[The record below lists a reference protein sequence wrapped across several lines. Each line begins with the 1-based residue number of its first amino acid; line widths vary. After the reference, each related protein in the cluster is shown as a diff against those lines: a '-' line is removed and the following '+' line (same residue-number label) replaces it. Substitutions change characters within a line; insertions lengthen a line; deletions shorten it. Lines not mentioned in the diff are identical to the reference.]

1 MEDIIK
7 KYLERGVPIMDIIRD
22 YLYAQ
27 GFRNINLSRFLRHY
41 KSHGITEDLL
51 NTLALEWALNKLVEG
66 NIAREVDSS
75 FVEDLLET
83 AKKKKRS
90 IEDGEAIDGLL
101 KAVGDIKRSK
111 REASDRECLQKDFE
125 QQVEQVC
132 DDGGVLDGIARNIS
146 DLATL
151 VEKMCLRYTMDGIL
165 HNTIARLEAAAEAC
179 AFENDDH
186 ASVDL
191 EPPLHSPLHSDDIQH
206 GSWIDTSGGL
216 YQVLRISG
224 SAPNRIFW
232 TCGSA
237 FKEGEVK
244 LWQPKKGEVAV
255 FYHRDYAVIAKL
267 SSIVVSSKLEGKRY
281 LAAGCLF
288 SSCVPFTTMEDFINL
303 SN

>member
-7 KYLERGVPIMDIIRD
+7 KYLERGVPIRDILKD
-22 YLYAQ
+22 YLYDQ
-27 GFRNINLSRFLRHY
+27 GFRNVNLDRFLRHY

-51 NTLALEWALNKLVEG
+51 KTLALEWALNKLVEG

-83 AKKKKRS
+83 VKKKKRS
-90 IEDGEAIDGLL
+90 VEDGDAIDGLL

-111 REASDRECLQKDFE
+111 KEASDRECLRKDFE
-125 QQVEQVC
+125 QQVEQLC
-132 DDGGVLDGIARNIS
+132 DDGGVLDRISGNFS
-146 DLATL
+146 DLASGI
-151 VEKMCLRYTMDGIL
+151 EKMCFRYAVDAIL
-165 HNTIARLEAAAEAC
+165 DDTIARLEAAAEAC
-179 AFENDDH
+179 AFDNDGH

-191 EPPLHSPLHSDDIQH
+191 ESPLHSPLHSEDIQH
-206 GSWIDTSGGL
+206 GSWIDTPRGL

-224 SAPNRIFW
+224 SVPNRIFW

-237 FKEGEVK
+237 FNERDVR
-244 LWQPKKGEVAV
+244 LWEPKKGEVAV

-303 SN
+303 K

>member
-1 MEDIIK
+1 MDIIK
-7 KYLERGVPIMDIIRD
+7 D

-51 NTLALEWALNKLVEG
+51 KTLALEWALNKLVEG
-66 NIAREVDSS
+66 NIARELDGS

-83 AKKKKRS
+83 VEKKKRS
-90 IEDGEAIDGLL
+90 KEDGEAIDGLL
-101 KAVGDIKRSK
+101 RAVGDIKRSK
-111 REASDRECLQKDFE
+111 KEASDRECLQ
-125 QQVEQVC
+125 QVEQLC
-132 DDGGVLDGIARNIS
+132 DDSGVLDRISGNFS
-146 DLATL
+146 DLATV
-151 VEKMCLRYTMDGIL
+151 VEEMCFRYTVDDIL
-165 HNTIARLEAAAEAC
+165 DDTIARLEAAAEVC
-179 AFENDDH
+179 AFDSLDGVS
-186 ASVDL
+186 ASL

-206 GSWIDTSGGL
+206 GSWIDTPRGL

-224 SAPNRIFW
+224 STPNRIFL
-232 TCGSA
+232 TYGSA

-255 FYHRDYAVIAKL
+255 FYHRDHAVIAKL

>member
-1 MEDIIK
+1 MENIIK
-7 KYLERGVPIMDIIRD
+7 KYLERGVPIMDIIKD

-51 NTLALEWALNKLVEG
+51 KTLALEWALNKLVEG
-66 NIAREVDSS
+66 NIARELDGS

-83 AKKKKRS
+83 VEKKKRS
-90 IEDGEAIDGLL
+90 KEDGEAIDGLL
-101 KAVGDIKRSK
+101 RAVGDIKRSK
-111 REASDRECLQKDFE
+111 KEASDRECLQKDFE

-132 DDGGVLDGIARNIS
+132 NDGG
-146 DLATL
+146 
-151 VEKMCLRYTMDGIL
+151 IL
-165 HNTIARLEAAAEAC
+165 ERITITI
-179 AFENDDH
+179 N
-186 ASVDL
+186 DL
-191 EPPLHSPLHSDDIQH
+191 EPLLHSLLHSDDIQP
-206 GSWIDTSGGL
+206 GSWIDTPGGL

-224 SAPNRIFW
+224 STPNRIFL
-232 TCGSA
+232 TYGSA

-255 FYHRDYAVIAKL
+255 FYHRDHAVIAKL

-288 SSCVPFTTMEDFINL
+288 SNCVPFTTMEDFINL

>member
-7 KYLERGVPIMDIIRD
+7 KYLERGVPIMDIIKD

-51 NTLALEWALNKLVEG
+51 KTLALEWALNKLVEG
-66 NIAREVDSS
+66 NIARELDGS

-83 AKKKKRS
+83 VEKKKRS
-90 IEDGEAIDGLL
+90 KEDGEAIDGLL
-101 KAVGDIKRSK
+101 RAVGDIKRSK
-111 REASDRECLQKDFE
+111 REVSDRECLQKDFE
-125 QQVEQVC
+125 QLVEQVW
-132 DDGGVLDGIARNIS
+132 D
-146 DLATL
+146 
-151 VEKMCLRYTMDGIL
+151 
-165 HNTIARLEAAAEAC
+165 
-179 AFENDDH
+179 
-186 ASVDL
+186 DL
-191 EPPLHSPLHSDDIQH
+191 EPLLNSPLHNDDIQH
-206 GSWIDTSGGL
+206 GSWIDTPRGL

-232 TCGSA
+232 TYGSA
-237 FKEGEVK
+237 FNERDVR

-255 FYHRDYAVIAKL
+255 FYGRDHAVIAKL
-267 SSIVVSSKLEGKRY
+267 SSIVVSSKFEGRRY

-303 SN
+303 NN

>member
-1 MEDIIK
+1 MDIIK
-7 KYLERGVPIMDIIRD
+7 D

-51 NTLALEWALNKLVEG
+51 KTLALEWALNKLVEG
-66 NIAREVDSS
+66 NIVREVDSS

-83 AKKKKRS
+83 VEKKKRS
-90 IEDGEAIDGLL
+90 KEDGEAIDGLL
-101 KAVGDIKRSK
+101 RAVGDIKRSK
-111 REASDRECLQKDFE
+111 REVSDRECLQKDFE
-125 QQVEQVC
+125 QQVEQLC
-132 DDGGVLDGIARNIS
+132 DDGGVLDPIDRNIS

-151 VEKMCLRYTMDGIL
+151 VKEMCFRYTVDDIL
-165 HNTIARLEAAAEAC
+165 DDTIARLEVAAEVC
-179 AFENDDH
+179 AFDSLDGVS
-186 ASVDL
+186 ASL
-191 EPPLHSPLHSDDIQH
+191 EPPLHSPLHSDDIQP
-206 GSWIDTSGGL
+206 GSWIDTPGGP

-224 SAPNRIFW
+224 STPNRIFL
-232 TCGSA
+232 TYGSA

-255 FYHRDYAVIAKL
+255 FYHRDYTVIAKL

-288 SSCVPFTTMEDFINL
+288 SSCAPFTTMEDFINL
-303 SN
+303 ND

>member
-1 MEDIIK
+1 MDIIK
-7 KYLERGVPIMDIIRD
+7 D

-51 NTLALEWALNKLVEG
+51 KTLALEWALNKLVEG
-66 NIAREVDSS
+66 NIARELDGS

-83 AKKKKRS
+83 VEKKKRS
-90 IEDGEAIDGLL
+90 KEDGEAIDGLL
-101 KAVGDIKRSK
+101 RAVGDIKRSK
-111 REASDRECLQKDFE
+111 KETSDREYLRKDFE
-125 QQVEQVC
+125 QQIEQLC
-132 DDGGVLDGIARNIS
+132 DDGGVLDRISGNFS
-146 DLATL
+146 DLASGI
-151 VEKMCLRYTMDGIL
+151 EKMCFRYAVDGII
-165 HNTIARLEAAAEAC
+165 HDTIARLEAAAEVC
-179 AFENDDH
+179 AFDNDDH

-191 EPPLHSPLHSDDIQH
+191 EPPLHSPLQSDDIQH
-206 GSWIDTSGGL
+206 GSWIDTPGGL

-224 SAPNRIFW
+224 NTPNRIFL
-232 TCGSA
+232 TYGSA
-237 FKEGEVK
+237 FREGEVK

-255 FYHRDYAVIAKL
+255 FYHRDHAVIAKL

>member
-1 MEDIIK
+1 
-7 KYLERGVPIMDIIRD
+7 MDIIRD

-51 NTLALEWALNKLVEG
+51 KTLALEWALNKLVEG

-83 AKKKKRS
+83 VEKKKRS
-90 IEDGEAIDGLL
+90 KEDGEAIDGLL
-101 KAVGDIKRSK
+101 RAVGDIKRSK
-111 REASDRECLQKDFE
+111 KEASDRECLQ
-125 QQVEQVC
+125 QVEQLC
-132 DDGGVLDGIARNIS
+132 DDGGVLDPIGRNIS

-151 VEKMCLRYTMDGIL
+151 VEKMCFRYTVDDIL
-165 HNTIARLEAAAEAC
+165 DDTFARLEAAAEAC
-179 AFENDDH
+179 AFDSLDGVS
-186 ASVDL
+186 ASL
-191 EPPLHSPLHSDDIQH
+191 EPPLHSSLHSDDIQP
-206 GSWIDTSGGL
+206 GSWIDTPGGL
-216 YQVLRISG
+216 YQVLRING
-224 SAPNRIFW
+224 SAPNRIFR
-232 TCGSA
+232 TYGSA

-255 FYHRDYAVIAKL
+255 FYHRDHAVIAKL

-288 SSCVPFTTMEDFINL
+288 SSCVPFTTMEDFIDLN
-303 SN
+303 N